1 MRPVLAG
8 IAAGVLLTASACGAS
23 DPATPPSSPTSAAAA
38 TTAATTAT
46 TTARP
51 QGVTP
56 DQVCALVTT
65 AQMSQFTAFTISSTR
80 PETSGN
86 VSVCHFLGT
95 ASDSTTP
102 VSKVIIEYQPDG
114 RGAVEFTKAR
124 GEAVTGLGTFAVY
137 FSTSAQL
144 SVELSAGGDA
154 VFHVFVE
161 DVRAN
166 HNDPKG
172 AAVQIAQT
180 AVPRLPH

>member
-8 IAAGVLLTASACGAS
+8 IAAGVLLAATACGAES
-23 DPATPPSSPTSAAAA
+23 PSPSSSPSSAPPAAAA
-38 TTAATTAT
+38 TTT
-46 TTARP
+46 TTAAQRT
-51 QGVTP
+51 GVTP

-65 AQMSQFTAFTISSTR
+65 AQMSQFTGFTISSTK

-86 VSVCHFLGT
+86 VSVCHFVGT
-95 ASDSTTP
+95 AADSTSP

-114 RGAVEFTKAR
+114 KGAVEFTKAR
-124 GEAVTGLGTFAVY
+124 GEAVPGLGAFAVY

-144 SVELSAGGDA
+144 SVELSASGDA
-154 VFHVFVE
+154 VFHVFIE

-180 AVPRLPH
+180 AVPHLPH

>member
-1 MRPVLAG
+1 MRPLLAG
-8 IAAGVLLTASACGAS
+8 IAAGVVLTATACGAD
-23 DPATPPSSPTSAAAA
+23 DPASPSPSTPTSAA
-38 TTAATTAT
+38 TSTAQQTP
-46 TTARP
+46 ART
-51 QGVTP
+51 GVTP
-56 DQVCALVTT
+56 DQVCGLVTT

-114 RGAVEFTKAR
+114 KGTVEFTKAR
-124 GEAVTGLGTFAVY
+124 GEAVPGLGTFAVY

>member
-8 IAAGVLLTASACGAS
+8 IAAAVLLTATACGAEE
-23 DPATPPSSPTSAAAA
+23 PTTPTSASSPTSAAAA
-38 TTAATTAT
+38 AT
-46 TTARP
+46 TTAAQRT
-51 QGVTP
+51 GVTP
-56 DQVCALVTT
+56 DQVCGLVTT

-95 ASDSTTP
+95 ASDSTSP

-114 RGAVEFTKAR
+114 KGAVEFTKAR
-124 GEAVTGLGTFAVY
+124 GEAVPGLGAFAVY

-144 SVELSAGGDA
+144 SVELSSSGDA
-154 VFHVFVE
+154 VFHVFME

-172 AAVQIAQT
+172 AAVQIAQA